1 MFHSEILLK
10 YKDLKNSNLYII
22 LRKVTFIRFTPITS
36 KLNGYTEVAACTD
49 FHSFWVNIN
58 FNWYVKFGARISCT
72 NEKVVVRGSR
82 SVTSSFIDATWQWVG
97 LGSKISVFF
106 KKKKKKNCYTRS
118 KNRVKKASKI
128 FLFFQKKLFFYLP
141 EKLTY

>member
-1 MFHSEILLK
+1 MFHFEILLK

-22 LRKVTFIRFTPITS
+22 LRKVTFTPITS
-36 KLNGYTEVAACTD
+36 KLNRYTEVAACTD

-72 NEKVVVRGSR
+72 NEKVVVRGFR
-82 SVTSSFIDATWQWVG
+82 SVTLSFIDATWQWVG

-106 KKKKKKNCYTRS
+106 KKKKKNSYAHS
-118 KNRVKKASKI
+118 KNKVKKASKI
-128 FLFFQKKLFFYLP
+128 FLFFQKKLFFYLS

>member
-106 KKKKKKNCYTRS
+106 KKKKKKIVILVQRTEWRKLQKFSYFFK
-118 KNRVKKASKI
+118 KNFSFTCPKN
-128 FLFFQKKLFFYLP
+128 
-141 EKLTY
+141 